1 MSRSGYFKDLG
12 NFGQQIINQ
21 VASDIRS
28 NAENLVYSLSQD
40 QQQAQQQNHSHQSSR
55 AGNIPEGI
63 SRNNSNSGASTPSE
77 RGTGG
82 GGSDPRRRS
91 SSTSSSQATTPEE
104 VAGDWLNN
112 FMRGSGSAS
121 TNCGTSMGNAGFCGP
136 KHSSTV
142 KPTDNQESTMFCDI
156 CQAKFTLFNRKKQC
170 SECKSH
176 FCGTCVTR
184 EAPTGRRGQ
193 SSLNS
198 RTCKRCKILLS
209 SPPIRAHLMDLRV
222 KDLQRYLVSK
232 KVNTKSCV
240 EKKDLVE
247 LVIRQNCME
256 NGTVPPPPPTSTTT
270 TTTTT
275 ADGTSSTNVTQ
286 PPLRR
291 KIPEERKKSFPNSYV
306 QSTHRHEWLEKMENG
321 SDMDI
326 ALNCDEDDDFVVV
339 TPVQPMN
346 TNDEVTTSKSDDEEV
361 DNTEQTTTTTD
372 QNVQEDLIEA
382 TPVEEIQIDPIKVD
396 SDDDEK
402 NSRDT
407 VTPTVVEEEDERD
420 EDNIS
425 TDVDDDNVQGA
436 GALPH
441 TGNVT
446 QAETDN
452 VEMSEK
458 SEPVKI
464 TLPNSPTR
472 EMSGSPRRFAN
483 QGLVYLKE
491 IQTLEEVQELSV
503 KQAKDILA
511 MNRVNFKG
519 VVEKDELLKH
529 VSRLWKQEHRAQAEK
544 DNLEDSDLC
553 KICMDNPVDCVMLEC
568 GHMCTCTTCGKQM
581 AECPICRQ
589 YVVRVVRTFKA

>member
-12 NFGQQIINQ
+12 NFGQNLLNQ

-28 NAENLVYSLSQD
+28 NAENLVFSFGQD
-40 QQQAQQQNHSHQSSR
+40 Q
-55 AGNIPEGI
+55 
-63 SRNNSNSGASTPSE
+63 RNNQGSASDQPSSKTSRSGASTPS
-77 RGTGG
+77 RG
-82 GGSDPRRRS
+82 DPPGPHQRRS
-91 SSTSSSQATTPEE
+91 SSASSSQATTPEE

-112 FMRGSGSAS
+112 FMRSGSGAG
-121 TNCGTSMGNAGFCGP
+121 NCSTSMGNAGFCGS

-142 KPTDNQESTMFCDI
+142 KPTESQESVMLCDI

-184 EAPTGRRGQ
+184 EAPSGRRGQ
-193 SSLNS
+193 ALNS

-209 SPPIRAHLMDLRV
+209 NPPIRDHLMELRV

-256 NGTVPPPPPTSTTT
+256 NGIVPPPPPSAESSNPPSTT
-270 TTTTT
+270 
-275 ADGTSSTNVTQ
+275 SSQ

-306 QSTHRHEWLEKMENG
+306 QSTHRHDWLEKMEAG
-321 SDMDI
+321 QDDI
-326 ALNCDEDDDFVVV
+326 PLNCDEDDDFVVV
-339 TPVQPMN
+339 TPVQPMES
-346 TNDEVTTSKSDDEEV
+346 DEVTSKSDD
-361 DNTEQTTTTTD
+361 DNSEQTK
-372 QNVQEDLIEA
+372 VQTPEEEEEE
-382 TPVEEIQIDPIKVD
+382 TPVENIHIEPEKEESVDNEDQNEKEQNQSNKDGDDDDKKVD
-396 SDDDEK
+396 IETNETDSEVLEEQQTSDE
-402 NSRDT
+402 
-407 VTPTVVEEEDERD
+407 V
-420 EDNIS
+420 
-425 TDVDDDNVQGA
+425 VQGA
-436 GALPH
+436 EALPR
-441 TGNVT
+441 
-446 QAETDN
+446 ETETN
-452 VEMSEK
+452 ESEK
-458 SEPVKI
+458 SDSIHIP
-464 TLPNSPTR
+464 LPNSTSPI
-472 EMSGSPRRFAN
+472 MGSPRRFAN
-483 QGLVYLKE
+483 QGLVYLSE
-491 IQTLEEVQELSV
+491 IKSLEEVQELSV

-529 VSRLWKQEHRAQAEK
+529 VARLWRQENKAQSEK
-544 DNLEDSDLC
+544 DNMEDSDLC